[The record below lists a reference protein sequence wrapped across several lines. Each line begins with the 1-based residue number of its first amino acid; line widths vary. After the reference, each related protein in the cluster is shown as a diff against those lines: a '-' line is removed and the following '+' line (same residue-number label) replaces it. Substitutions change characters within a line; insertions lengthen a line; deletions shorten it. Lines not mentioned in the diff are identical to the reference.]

1 MALPLVV
8 SAGLSISPPFNAV
21 WVVALGLFSVRSR
34 RFGCFLAL
42 CAFAVCLLITSQ
54 QGKIYLQSVGS
65 SAPIANVSEPGG
77 IRRYLQFCLARWMS
91 TVLFS
96 AFVLRAVYRVLPF
109 PRVGC
114 YIRVAFLALL
124 LYIIYTSRRRRDE
137 HPELRLHRLGRT
149 LLFAVLA
156 IVGECPSCR
165 SRFVCIATCNT
176 IRKHWYEYK
185 YCL

>member
-21 WVVALGLFSVRSR
+21 WVVVLGLFSVRSR
-34 RFGCFLAL
+34 RFACFLAL

-54 QGKIYLQSVGS
+54 QGKIYLQSVGG

-96 AFVLRAVYRVLPF
+96 AFVLKAVYRVLPF

-124 LYIIYTSRRRRDE
+124 LYIIRAGGDETS
-137 HPELRLHRLGRT
+137 T
-149 LLFAVLA
+149 LNSVSTDWGVRFYLQSSLLLESARAAVQ
-156 IVGECPSCR
+156 GS
-165 SRFVCIATCNT
+165 FV
-176 IRKHWYEYK
+176 
-185 YCL
+185 